1 MGAEGR
7 TPHRKTL
14 CLRTS
19 FRRGIH
25 RILHRR
31 RVEPCR
37 IAVRSFGLSVQSL
50 FPKTDCTGQAKA
62 SAFPAAAVQYNTLHL
77 HAGGVPLQGA
87 CGCRSGQPIRARGG
101 GSGGIAERNPP
112 ILYAAG
118 IARKVAHSAVFLA
131 AFFLPCSRGA
141 VTAVPAKDADQSS
154 SPCRA
159 SRRSAQ
165 APALRSRRSS
175 G

>member
-1 MGAEGR
+1 M
-7 TPHRKTL
+7 RKEERRIGKP
-14 CLRTS
+14 CDLRTS

-31 RVEPCR
+31 RGEPCR
-37 IAVRSFGLSVQSL
+37 IAVRSFGLSGPSL

-87 CGCRSGQPIRARGG
+87 FRLPFRSADPCAGRRQR
-101 GSGGIAERNPP
+101 GIANVNPP
-112 ILYAAG
+112 ILPAAG
-118 IARKVAHSAVFLA
+118 VARKVAHAAVFLA
-131 AFFLPCSRGA
+131 AFFLPCFCGA
-141 VTAVPAKDADQSS
+141 VTVIPAENADQST

-159 SRRSAQ
+159 SRRAAQ
-165 APALRSRRSS
+165 VPALRSRRSS
-175 G
+175 D